1 MSSSQT
7 LRRLRQLPL
16 AMGVAL
22 ITTLAGLFRR
32 LTTIERLDSQERIP
46 PAAPW
51 KVTLAPSRL
60 PMAVFGPNG
69 LMAGP
74 ETGRARTERG
84 DVLKATSP
92 AGVLKT

>member
-1 MSSSQT
+1 
-7 LRRLRQLPL
+7 
-16 AMGVAL
+16 MGMAL

-32 LTTIERLDSQERIP
+32 IAIPEISNRQEWSP

-60 PMAVFGPNG
+60 PMAVFGLNG
-69 LMAGP
+69 LMAGR

-92 AGVLKT
+92 AGVLKI